1 VAEAGLHVDRG
12 CRPRRL
18 LGLAPAPPLL
28 ARVAEKISDGTLLDL
43 LQRFLDQDVLEGRQ
57 QWTPVAGV
65 PHGSVRSPGLS
76 TLYLHPFDRPMA
88 QAGYTSVRSCDD
100 FVILCRPQADAE
112 AALALVH
119 AWMTQ
124 HGLRLHPEKP
134 RLVEAPTDDKGGDF
148 LGERFAKGR
157 RSVRPKSLQALR
169 EQIRQKTGRT
179 RSGSLRPITADLNPM
194 LRGWF
199 GYFKHARSSTCQAID
214 GFVRRRLRAILRR
227 RYKRAGSG
235 RTLKD
240 QQRWPNA
247 FFAAPGLFTL
257 HEA

>member
-134 RLVEAPTDDKGGDF
+134 RLVEAPTDDKGGGLSGRAICQRAAVRAPEKLTGAARADSSED
-148 LGERFAKGR
+148 GSDPERQSQANHGR
-157 RSVRPKSLQALR
+157 PEPDAAWLVWLFQ
-169 EQIRQKTGRT
+169 T
-179 RSGSLRPITADLNPM
+179 RAVFDMSGHRRLCT
-194 LRGWF
+194 
-199 GYFKHARSSTCQAID
+199 SST
-214 GFVRRRLRAILRR
+214 
-227 RYKRAGSG
+227 SG
-235 RTLKD
+235 DL
-240 QQRWPNA
+240 
-247 FFAAPGLFTL
+247 AAPV
-257 HEA
+257 